1 MLIFNHTFLNLQ
13 AQQSFNLCVLHF
25 GKTLDCRAQIA
36 LKKNPYVNSKWT
48 VFMFHKL
55 SQANSSLIA
64 QDCFHC
70 TLAAYGVLNQHDS
83 FFLSHWISRYEGYT
97 DLHFFFSGRR
107 METINICSN
116 CAL

>member
-1 MLIFNHTFLNLQ
+1 MLILNHTLLNLQ
-13 AQQSFNLCVLHF
+13 AQQSFNLCVLQF
-25 GKTLDCRAQIA
+25 SKTLDCRAQIA
-36 LKKNPYVNSKWT
+36 LKNPCLNKKCT

-70 TLAAYGVLNQHDS
+70 TLAAYGVLNQHGS

-97 DLHFFFSGRR
+97 DLHFLFFNGRR
-107 METINICSN
+107 I
-116 CAL
+116 